1 MPKTRITN
9 APVGAPT
16 ATRARDEMSTKHHYS
31 VSYTRKSRPDSIC
44 HTTRLASSA
53 SEARN
58 LVKSDEARRWEIVT
72 IIACVKR

>member
-1 MPKTRITN
+1 
-9 APVGAPT
+9 
-16 ATRARDEMSTKHHYS
+16 MSTKHNYS

-44 HTTRLASSA
+44 HTTRLASSV

-58 LVKSDEARRWEIVT
+58 LVKSDEARRGEIVT